1 MFANLGETPSK
12 DTKMPEFWSNLGST
26 VWYVLTLIIFISYL
40 FALFSIIGDV
50 LRDRSLS
57 GGLKAV
63 WVICLVFFPLL
74 TALVYLIVRGGG
86 MAERAAAQA
95 QQNRAAAD
103 EYIRSVAGSPS
114 DEIARA
120 KALLDAG
127 TISQPEY
134 DKLKAKALS

>member
-1 MFANLGETPSK
+1 
-12 DTKMPEFWSNLGST
+12 MPEFWSNLGSI

-63 WVICLVFFPLL
+63 WVICLIFFPLL
-74 TALVYLIVRGGG
+74 TALIYLIVRGGG

-95 QQNRAAAD
+95 QQNKAAAD
-103 EYIRSVAGSPS
+103 DYIRSVAGSPS

>member
-1 MFANLGETPSK
+1 
-12 DTKMPEFWSNLGST
+12 MPEFWSNLGST

-63 WVICLVFFPLL
+63 WVICLIFFPLL

-95 QQNRAAAD
+95 QQNKAAAD
-103 EYIRSVAGSPS
+103 DYIRSVAGSPS

-134 DKLKAKALS
+134 DKLKAKALG

>member
-1 MFANLGETPSK
+1 
-12 DTKMPEFWSNLGST
+12 MPEFWSNLGSI

-63 WVICLVFFPLL
+63 WIICLIFFPLL
-74 TALVYLIVRGGG
+74 TALIYLIVRGGG

-120 KALLDAG
+120 KALFDAG
-127 TISQPEY
+127 TINQAEY
-134 DKLKAKALS
+134 DRLKAKALS

>member
-1 MFANLGETPSK
+1 
-12 DTKMPEFWSNLGST
+12 MPEFWSNLGST

-95 QQNRAAAD
+95 QQNKAAAD
-103 EYIRSVAGSPS
+103 DYIRSVAGSPS